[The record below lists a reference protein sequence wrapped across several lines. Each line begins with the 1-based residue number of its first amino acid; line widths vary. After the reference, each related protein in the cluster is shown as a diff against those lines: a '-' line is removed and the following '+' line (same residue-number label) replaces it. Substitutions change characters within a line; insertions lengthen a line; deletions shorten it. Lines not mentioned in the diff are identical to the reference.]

1 MRHDAIVEIA
11 RQCSVDRDIR
21 KTYNAELRQWYTRGT
36 STGERS
42 RFGNMIRSTVRQSAA
57 YRFQSE
63 SVRFGL
69 ALSHRYGEQFS
80 AKLEVARDDFHRA
93 WHDDGDGLVIA
104 DGNEWASVYP
114 SVIFKVVPVAGMAR
128 TTLVPDPADVG
139 VFEADKPFDRQEAL
153 THYFTLTLPSFR
165 RLVSGHPDEERLMDL
180 ARMEANTGSGEGP
193 LTGTTE
199 RIVFDQFASPT
210 TSPVFGGGAVVNAST
225 QPEAIVE
232 APRVLCC
239 EVWVVDDR
247 IQDWRVV
254 TCLAAGG
261 LPTDTVWDR
270 RVPILSG
277 IDPFVKLTLS
287 GALDYVWG
295 FSSVDDLTGLQD
307 LFEERMGDI
316 NELMKLQ
323 LKPPTV
329 LGGFGGLSDE
339 RAKRLNTPG
348 GVLSTSIPNPSVN
361 RFQPNMPPE
370 AYSSAQEIKRMVA
383 DQAGLPI
390 LTNPGGGDSPGI
402 RAGNQLG
409 VLATLSSAWL
419 REDAMKVER
428 ATSEVAT
435 LKWRMMRELSDEPLV
450 EPNGDRFLLKHLPRD
465 VVALVDSHSAS
476 PLYAAAVKAEAD
488 VMLKAGA
495 IDLPDYVRMKDPPGR
510 DVLIA
515 KARHLAEAKAKQAE
529 RMFAI
534 QEMKASR
541 GRSR

>member
-1 MRHDAIVEIA
+1 
-11 RQCSVDRDIR
+11 
-21 KTYNAELRQWYTRGT
+21 
-36 STGERS
+36 
-42 RFGNMIRSTVRQSAA
+42 
-57 YRFQSE
+57 
-63 SVRFGL
+63 
-69 ALSHRYGEQFS
+69 
-80 AKLEVARDDFHRA
+80 
-93 WHDDGDGLVIA
+93 
-104 DGNEWASVYP
+104 
-114 SVIFKVVPVAGMAR
+114 
-128 TTLVPDPADVG
+128 
-139 VFEADKPFDRQEAL
+139 
-153 THYFTLTLPSFR
+153 
-165 RLVSGHPDEERLMDL
+165 
-180 ARMEANTGSGEGP
+180 
-193 LTGTTE
+193 
-199 RIVFDQFASPT
+199 
-210 TSPVFGGGAVVNAST
+210 
-225 QPEAIVE
+225 
-232 APRVLCC
+232 
-239 EVWVVDDR
+239 
-247 IQDWRVV
+247 
-254 TCLAAGG
+254 
-261 LPTDTVWDR
+261 
-270 RVPILSG
+270 
-277 IDPFVKLTLS
+277 
-287 GALDYVWG
+287 
-295 FSSVDDLTGLQD
+295 
-307 LFEERMGDI
+307 MGDI

>member
-1 MRHDAIVEIA
+1 MRHEFIVELG
-11 RQCSVDRDIR
+11 RQCSVDRPIR
-21 KTYNAELRQWYTRGT
+21 KTYNAELRQWYTKGS
-36 STGERS
+36 STGERV
-42 RFGNMIRSTVRQSAA
+42 RYNKIRADMKQAAA

-93 WHDDGDGLVIA
+93 WHDDGDGLVIGN
-104 DGNEWASVYP
+104 GNEWAGVYP
-114 SVIFKVVPVAGMAR
+114 SVVFKVVPVAGQAR
-128 TTLVPDPADVG
+128 TTVVPDPADIG
-139 VFEADKPFDRQEAL
+139 VFEPDKPFDRQEAL
-153 THYFTLTLPSFR
+153 VHYFLLSLASFR
-165 RLVSGHPDEERLMDL
+165 RLVAGHPDEERLMNV
-180 ARMEANTGSGEGP
+180 ARMDAETGSGEGP

-199 RIVFDQFASPT
+199 RIVFDQIATST
-210 TSPVFGGGAVVNAST
+210 TSPVYGGGAIVGSSG

-254 TCLAAGG
+254 TCLAPAGMVSDV
-261 LPTDTVWDR
+261 LWDR
-270 RVPILSG
+270 RTPILSG
-277 IDPFVKLTLS
+277 IDPFVILTLS

-295 FSSVDDLTGLQD
+295 LSNTDDLTGLQD
-307 LFEERMGDI
+307 MREERMADI
-316 NELMKLQ
+316 NDLMKLQ

-370 AYSSAQEIKRMVA
+370 AYSSVDGIDRMFA
-383 DQAGLPI
+383 DQGGLPI

-409 VLATLSSAWL
+409 VLATLSSARL

-435 LKWRMMRELSDEPLV
+435 LKWRMMRELSDEPLM
-450 EPNGDRFLLKHLPRD
+450 EPNGDRFLLKHLPRE

-515 KARHLAEAKAKQAE
+515 KARHLAEAKAKQSE
-529 RMFAI
+529 RMMAI
-534 QEMKASR
+534 QEMKAMR